1 MTRSTRP
8 FYRLSL
14 SVLEIPF
21 TAGSIA
27 LGFFLYLIGV
37 PIPLLTDEALI
48 GALVG
53 VVLYWALVTA
63 HHLGHAWAAAR
74 TGYPMT
80 GIEFGRLG
88 LLARSIYP
96 DDEPKLPPRVHIRRA
111 LGGPIASGLL
121 AVISLALVVLTF
133 EQNRLLDFLLIQAL
147 VYNLILS
154 VGALAPFPG
163 LDGGTILYRMRQ
175 R

>member
-1 MTRSTRP
+1 MNSTTRP

-14 SVLEIPF
+14 SVLPIPF
-21 TAGSIA
+21 GVGSVVLTIA
-27 LGFFLYLIGV
+27 LYLIGMRL
-37 PIPLLTDEALI
+37 PLLTNDALI
-48 GALVG
+48 GALIG
-53 VVLYWALVTA
+53 VVLYWGLVTA
-63 HHLGHAWAAAR
+63 HHLGHSWAAAR

-80 GIEFGRLG
+80 GIEYGRLG
-88 LLARSIYP
+88 LLARSVYP

-121 AVISLALVVLTF
+121 AVISFVLMVITF
-133 EQNRLLDFLLIQAL
+133 EVSSLLAWLSLQAL

>member
-1 MTRSTRP
+1 MNSTTRP

-14 SVLEIPF
+14 SVLLIPF
-21 TAGSIA
+21 VVAAIVQATV
-27 LGFFLYLIGV
+27 LYIIGVLLPLPPGEVLIG
-37 PIPLLTDEALI
+37 T
-48 GALVG
+48 LVG
-53 VVLYWALVTA
+53 VVLYWALVTV

-80 GIEFGRLG
+80 GIEYGRLG
-88 LLARSIYP
+88 LLARSVYP
-96 DDEPKLPPRVHIRRA
+96 DDEPKLPPGVHIQRA

-121 AVISLALVVLTF
+121 AVISIVLVMLTS
-133 EQNRLLDFLLIQAL
+133 ENRSLLNWLLIQAL

-154 VGALAPFPG
+154 VGALVPLPG

>member
-1 MTRSTRP
+1 MNSATRP

-14 SVLEIPF
+14 SVLPIPF
-21 TAGSIA
+21 GVGSIVLA
-27 LGFFLYLIGV
+27 IALYLSGV
-37 PIPLLTDEALI
+37 RLPLLTNDALI
-48 GALVG
+48 GALIG
-53 VVLYWALVTA
+53 VVLYWVLVTA

-80 GIEFGRLG
+80 GIEYGRLG
-88 LLARSIYP
+88 LLARSVYP
-96 DDEPKLPPRVHIRRA
+96 DDEPKLPPRIHIQRA
-111 LGGPIASGLL
+111 LGGPVASGLL
-121 AVISLALVVLTF
+121 AVISFALLILTF
-133 EQNRLLDFLLIQAL
+133 EQNPLLDFLLIQAL

-175 R
+175 Q